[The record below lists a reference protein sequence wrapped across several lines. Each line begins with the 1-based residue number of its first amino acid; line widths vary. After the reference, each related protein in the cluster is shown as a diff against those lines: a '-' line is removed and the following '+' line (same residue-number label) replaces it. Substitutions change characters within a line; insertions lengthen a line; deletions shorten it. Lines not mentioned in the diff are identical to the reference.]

1 MADAGTRTA
10 RNAEEQ
16 IPVITYLVRRIL
28 LMFPTLIGITLMVF
42 MVMAASPGGISAQN
56 LVEGQNLEP
65 QAKKALED
73 YYNRLYGLDQPAPM
87 QYLRWLNNI
96 SPAGFTFDAE
106 HRLTGFSFS
115 KGSDLGTSFKF
126 GRPVLDLVAERVPIT
141 LLLNLL
147 SLPLIYAAAI
157 GIGVRAARERGGT
170 FDVTSGGITLALWSV
185 PTMLAGILLIGFL
198 ASEQYWHWFPTAGL
212 SRREALDMPFLP
224 HWHHPRAALALLG
237 GMLGGGLLL
246 AAAGRWLPR
255 RARVVAMGAL
265 GAGLGFA
272 MANALPGGGG
282 AVVHALLI
290 LVLGSALG
298 AFAGTGGSAVRTS
311 GFALLGILLGAW
323 VSRIWGGDE
332 WTSGFLADRL
342 WHLVLP
348 VVCLSYGGFAFL
360 SKLVRTS
367 MLENLL
373 SDFARTARAKGVPE
387 HDVLWRH
394 VFRNGLLPLITVS
407 AGILPA
413 LLGGSVIVETIFSID
428 GMGKLAVEAV
438 KGRDRELVLSLTL
451 ISGFLTLIGYLIA
464 DLCYAVA
471 DRE

>member
-1 MADAGTRTA
+1 MTS
-10 RNAEEQ
+10 
-16 IPVITYLVRRIL
+16 YLIRRIL
-28 LMFPTLIGITLMVF
+28 LMFPTLIGITLVVF
-42 MVMAASPGGISAQN
+42 VVMASSPGGISAQA
-56 LVEGQNLEP
+56 LIEGQNLEP

-73 YYNRLYGLDQPAPM
+73 YYNRLYGLDQPAPL

-96 SPAGFTFDAE
+96 SPAGFTFDE
-106 HRLTGFSFS
+106 NHRLAGFSFF
-115 KGSDLGTSFKF
+115 KGSDLGTSFRF
-126 GRPVLDLVAERVPIT
+126 GRPVRDLVAERVPIT

-157 GIGVRAARERGGT
+157 AIGVRAARERGGT
-170 FDVTSGGITLALWSV
+170 FDVASGGVMLALWSV

-198 ASEQYWHWFPTAGL
+198 ASDQYWHWFPTAGL
-212 SRREALDMPFLP
+212 NRHEALDMPFLP
-224 HWHHPRAALALLG
+224 HWHHPRAGLALLG
-237 GMLGGGLLL
+237 AMLGGAVLLG
-246 AAAGRWLPR
+246 AAGRWLPR
-255 RARVVAMGAL
+255 RACTTVMGAV
-265 GAGLGFA
+265 GAGLGVA
-272 MANALPGGGG
+272 MANALPGGGS
-282 AVVHALLI
+282 VLVHTVLALVI
-290 LVLGSALG
+290 GSALG
-298 AFAGTGGSAVRTS
+298 SFAALAGSGVRGW
-311 GFALLGILLGAW
+311 GFALLGVLVGAW
-323 VSRIWGGDE
+323 LSRHWGGNE

-348 VVCLSYGGFAFL
+348 VICLSYGGFAFL

-373 SDFARTARAKGVPE
+373 SDFARTARAKGVRE

-451 ISGFLTLIGYLIA
+451 ISGFLTLIGYLVA

-471 DRE
+471 DPRVSYE

>member
-1 MADAGTRTA
+1 M
-10 RNAEEQ
+10 
-16 IPVITYLVRRIL
+16 ITYLVRRIL
-28 LMFPTLIGITLMVF
+28 LMFPTLIGITLVVF
-42 MVMAASPGGISAQN
+42 LVMAASPGGISAQH
-56 LVEGQNLEP
+56 LIEGQNLEP

-73 YYNRLYGLDQPAPM
+73 YYNRLYGLDQPAPL

-96 SPAGFTFDAE
+96 SPAGFTFDE
-106 HRLTGFSFS
+106 NHHLTGFSLF
-115 KGSDLGTSFKF
+115 KGSDLGTSFRF

-147 SLPLIYAAAI
+147 SLPLVYAVAI
-157 GIGVRAARERGGT
+157 GIGVRAARERGGA
-170 FDVTSGGITLALWSV
+170 FDVVSGGVMLALWSV
-185 PTMLAGILLIGFL
+185 PTMLAGILLLGFF

-212 SRREALDMPFLP
+212 NRREALDMAFLP
-224 HWHHPRAALALLG
+224 HWHHPRAGLALLG
-237 GMLGGGLLL
+237 GMSGGMVLL
-246 AAAGRWLPR
+246 AAAGRWLPW
-255 RARVVAMGAL
+255 RVRVAVMGAL

-282 AVVHALLI
+282 ALVHAALM

-298 AFAGTGGSAVRTS
+298 AFAGLAGSALRTW
-311 GFALLGILLGAW
+311 GFGLLGVLLGAW
-323 VSRIWGGDE
+323 ISRHWGGNE
-332 WTSGFLADRL
+332 WTGGFLADRL
-342 WHLVLP
+342 LHLVLP
-348 VVCLSYGGFAFL
+348 VICLSYGGFAFL

-373 SDFARTARAKGVPE
+373 SDFARTARAKGVRE

-413 LLGGSVIVETIFSID
+413 MLGGSVIVETIFSID

-451 ISGFLTLIGYLIA
+451 ISGFLTLVGYLVA

-471 DRE
+471 DPRVSYE

>member
-1 MADAGTRTA
+1 MT
-10 RNAEEQ
+10 
-16 IPVITYLVRRIL
+16 TYLVRRIL
-28 LMFPTLIGITLMVF
+28 LMFPTLIGITLVVF
-42 MVMAASPGGISAQN
+42 LVMASSPGGIGAQH
-56 LVEGQNLEP
+56 LIEGQNLEP

-73 YYNRLYGLDQPAPM
+73 YYNRLYGLDQPAPL

-96 SPAGFTFDAE
+96 SPAGFTFDE
-106 HRLTGFSFS
+106 HHRLAGFSLF
-115 KGSDLGTSFKF
+115 KGSDLGTSFRF
-126 GRPVLDLVAERVPIT
+126 GRPVRDLVAERVPIT

-147 SLPLIYAAAI
+147 SLPLIYAGAI
-157 GIGVRAARERGGT
+157 AIGVRAAQERGRA
-170 FDVTSGGITLALWSV
+170 FDIASGGIMLALWSV

-212 SRREALDMPFLP
+212 NRREALDMPFLP
-224 HWHHPRAALALLG
+224 HWHHPRAGLALLG
-237 GMLGGGLLL
+237 GLLVGGALLG
-246 AAAGRWLPR
+246 AVGRWLPQ
-255 RARVVAMGAL
+255 RACVAAMGAL
-265 GAGLGFA
+265 GAGLGFT
-272 MANALPGGGG
+272 MADALPGGGG
-282 AVVHALLI
+282 VIVHA
-290 LVLGSALG
+290 VLMLAIGSALG
-298 AFAGTGGSAVRTS
+298 AFAGLAGRGFRAW
-311 GFALLGILLGAW
+311 GFALLGSLLGVW
-323 VSRIWGGDE
+323 ISRHWGGAE

-348 VVCLSYGGFAFL
+348 VICLSYGGFAFL

-373 SDFARTARAKGVPE
+373 SDFARTARAKGVRE
-387 HDVLWRH
+387 YDVLWRH

-451 ISGFLTLIGYLIA
+451 ISGLLTLIGYLLA

-471 DRE
+471 DPRVSYE

>member
-1 MADAGTRTA
+1 MT
-10 RNAEEQ
+10 
-16 IPVITYLVRRIL
+16 TYLIRRVL
-28 LMFPTLIGITLMVF
+28 LMFPTLIGITLVVF
-42 MVMAASPGGISAQN
+42 MVMASSPGGISAQA
-56 LVEGQNLEP
+56 LIEGQNLEP

-73 YYNRLYGLDQPAPM
+73 YYNRLYGLDQPAPL

-96 SPAGFTFDAE
+96 SPVGFTFDE
-106 HRLTGFSFS
+106 NHRLSGFSLF
-115 KGSDLGTSFKF
+115 KGPDLGTSFRF

-157 GIGVRAARERGGT
+157 AIGVRAARERGGT
-170 FDVTSGGITLALWSV
+170 FDITSGGIMLALWSV
-185 PTMLAGILLIGFL
+185 PVMLAGILLIGFL

-212 SRREALDMPFLP
+212 NRREALDMPFLP
-224 HWHHPRAALALLG
+224 HWHHPRAGLALLG
-237 GMLGGGLLL
+237 GMVGGGALL

-255 RARVVAMGAL
+255 YLRIAAMGVF
-265 GAGLGFA
+265 GTGLGFA
-272 MANALPGGGG
+272 MAGALPGGGG
-282 AVVHALLI
+282 LVVHAVLM
-290 LVLGSALG
+290 LVIGSALG
-298 AFAGTGGSAVRTS
+298 AFAGLAGRGVRTA
-311 GFALLGILLGAW
+311 GFGLIGVLIGALLG
-323 VSRIWGGDE
+323 RHWGGDD
-332 WTSGFLADRL
+332 WTSGFLLDRL

-348 VVCLSYGGFAFL
+348 VICLSYGGFAFL
-360 SKLVRTS
+360 AKLVRTS

-373 SDFARTARAKGVPE
+373 SDFARTARAKGVSE

-451 ISGFLTLIGYLIA
+451 IGGLLTLIGYLLA
-464 DLCYAVA
+464 DLCYAIA
-471 DRE
+471 DPRVSYE

>member
-1 MADAGTRTA
+1 M
-10 RNAEEQ
+10 
-16 IPVITYLVRRIL
+16 ITYLIRRIL
-28 LMFPTLIGITLMVF
+28 LMFPTLIGITLVVF
-42 MVMAASPGGISAQN
+42 MVMAASPGGISAQH
-56 LVEGQNLEP
+56 LIEGQNLEP

-73 YYNRLYGLDQPAPM
+73 YYNRLYGLDQPAPL

-96 SPAGFTFDAE
+96 SPVGFTFDEE
-106 HRLTGFSFS
+106 HRLTGFSLF
-115 KGSDLGTSFKF
+115 KGSDLGTSFRT

-147 SLPLIYAAAI
+147 SLPLIYAGAI
-157 GIGVRAARERGGT
+157 AIGVRAARERGGV
-170 FDVTSGGITLALWSV
+170 FDVTSGGVMLALWSV

-224 HWHHPRAALALLG
+224 HWHHPQAGLALLG
-237 GMLGGGLLL
+237 GMAAGGLLL
-246 AAAGRWLPR
+246 AAAGRWLPP
-255 RARVVAMGAL
+255 RVRVAAMGAL

-272 MANALPGGGG
+272 MASALPGGGG
-282 AVVHALLI
+282 VLVHAI
-290 LVLGSALG
+290 LMLAIGSALG
-298 AFAGTGGSAVRTS
+298 TFAGLAGSAVRTS
-311 GFALLGILLGAW
+311 GLALLGILLGAW
-323 VSRIWGGDE
+323 VSRGWGGDE

-348 VVCLSYGGFAFL
+348 VICLSYGGFAFL
-360 SKLVRTS
+360 AKLVRTS

-373 SDFARTARAKGVPE
+373 SDFARTARAKGVRE

-451 ISGFLTLIGYLIA
+451 ISGFLTLVGYLAA

-471 DRE
+471 DPRVSYE

>member
-1 MADAGTRTA
+1 M
-10 RNAEEQ
+10 
-16 IPVITYLVRRIL
+16 ITYLVRRVL
-28 LMFPTLIGITLMVF
+28 LMFPTLIGITLVVF
-42 MVMAASPGGISAQN
+42 LVMAASPGGISAQS
-56 LVEGQNLEP
+56 LVEGLNLEP

-73 YYNRLYGLDQPAPM
+73 YYNRLYGLDQPAPV

-96 SPAGFTFDAE
+96 SPVGFTFDAE
-106 HRLTGFSFS
+106 QRLSGFSFF

-147 SLPLIYAAAI
+147 SLPLIYVAAI

-170 FDVTSGGITLALWSV
+170 FDVTSGGVMLALWSV

-198 ASEQYWHWFPTAGL
+198 ASEQHWHWFPTGGL

-224 HWHHPRAALALLG
+224 HWHHPRAGLALLG
-237 GMLGGGLLL
+237 GMLTGGLLL

-255 RARVVAMGAL
+255 RSRIATMAAL
-265 GAGLGFA
+265 GAALGFA
-272 MANALPGGGG
+272 MAQAHPEGGGI
-282 AVVHALLI
+282 AVSTLLM
-290 LVLGSALG
+290 LALGSALG
-298 AFAGTGGSAVRTS
+298 AFAGLAGPGLRSA
-311 GFALLGILLGAW
+311 GFALLGIVLGAW
-323 VSRIWGGDE
+323 QSRMWGGDE

-348 VVCLSYGGFAFL
+348 VLCLSYGGFAFL
-360 SKLVRTS
+360 AKLVRTS

-373 SDFARTARAKGVPE
+373 SDFARTARAKGVRE

-451 ISGFLTLIGYLIA
+451 ISGFLTLVGYLVA

-471 DRE
+471 DPRVSYE